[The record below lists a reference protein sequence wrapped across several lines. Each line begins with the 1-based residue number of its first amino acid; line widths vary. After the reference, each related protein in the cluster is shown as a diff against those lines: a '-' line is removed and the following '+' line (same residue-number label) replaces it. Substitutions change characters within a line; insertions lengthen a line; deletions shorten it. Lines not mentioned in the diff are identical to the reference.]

1 MTGFFW
7 NIRGFNKQ
15 SKQTVVQN
23 WIRNKEFQFGC
34 LLETRVK
41 EGKAAE
47 IVESVCRGWSFV
59 NNYEFSRK
67 GRIWVLWSPQVRV
80 TPVFKSS
87 QIITVSVL
95 LEGEQEEF
103 FCSFVYAEN
112 IAEQRKELWEDI
124 KSHQD
129 SAMFRNKE
137 WIIMG
142 DFNEILEVAEHSNY
156 QEAGVMTAGMKE
168 FESVVQHCHFTDMS
182 YQGPKFTWCN
192 RRDEGIVCKK
202 LDRILVN
209 EAWLH
214 KRTQAY
220 CVFEAGGCSDHLRG
234 RFHLKSEAIGKRR
247 PFKFTNAVA
256 EMPEF
261 LQAVGDFWKDKQPLF
276 QSTSALF
283 RFSKTLKALKPLI
296 RSLSKKKLGDLT
308 KKVKEAY
315 QELCERQE
323 ETLKQPT
330 HVNIQRELQAAE
342 RWQRVSAIEEKLLKQ
357 RSKLHWLQV
366 GDKNNRVFHNAV
378 KIRETRNAI
387 KEIRCPSGQL
397 VNSQEDIKQEA
408 ERFFSEFLACVPEG
422 LQGKS
427 VEEMQRIIGFRCS
440 EVEKSSLIK
449 QVTDEEIRDVLFKM
463 PSGKSPGPDGFT
475 AEFFKASWSII
486 SKDFTTAV
494 HSFFSK
500 GFLPKGLNTTILAL
514 IPKKDEAMEMRDYRP
529 ISCCNVLY
537 KVLSKII
544 ANRLKGTLPQCI
556 SYNQSAFVKDRL
568 LVENLLLATEIV
580 KDYHREDISPRCAMK
595 IDIAKAFDSVHWPF
609 LLNTLRAFDMPEQ
622 FIHWIELCVCTPSF
636 SVQVNGELAG
646 FFQSKRGL
654 RQGCALSPY
663 LFVVCMN
670 VLSQMLDKAA
680 ERKEISYHP
689 RCQNIQ
695 LTHLCFADDLLV
707 FTDGTKRSIE
717 GILRIFEEFAGMSG
731 LKISLEKS
739 TLYIAGITEVQ
750 ESDILTSFPFASGK
764 LPVRYLGL
772 PLLTRRMT
780 VSDYLPLVEK
790 IKKKMRSWTGRFLS
804 HAGRLQL
811 ITSVIMSLT
820 NFWLAAFRL
829 PSSCLKEIERL
840 CAAFLWSGPDLKT
853 TKAKVSWKDLCFPK
867 NEGGLGI
874 RSLKEVNKV
883 HCLKLIWRLSSS
895 KASLWVKWVHCYLI
909 RKGSFWSTSLN
920 TSLGSWMWKKL
931 LKMREFARNFIRKE
945 VGNGKHTSFWYE
957 TWCQLGCL
965 KEVMGDR
972 GFIAIGIENTA
983 TVADVLRTHRRRRHR
998 VRILNEI
1005 EDEIDKLRSGSAQD
1019 MDDVPLWRSADDK
1032 YGATFSSKKT
1042 WMRLRVR
1049 REVCTW
1055 SRGVWFSQATPK
1067 YSFMTWIAMRN
1078 RMHTGDKMQAWNA
1091 LINTECV
1098 LCHEVQ
1104 ETCQHLF
1111 FSCPY
1116 SLAVWECLV
1125 RGILKEKFTAVWDD
1139 IVEIISGSAYPA
1151 TEMFLLRYSFQAAL
1165 HNIWWERNARRH
1177 GEEPKDARLLSKLVD
1192 KTIRL

>member
-220 CVFEAGGCSDHLRG
+220 CVFEAGGCFDHLRG

-500 GFLPKGLNTTILAL
+500 G
-514 IPKKDEAMEMRDYRP
+514 Y
-529 ISCCNVLY
+529 
-537 KVLSKII
+537 
-544 ANRLKGTLPQCI
+544 
-556 SYNQSAFVKDRL
+556 YN
-568 LVENLLLATEIV
+568 
-580 KDYHREDISPRCAMK
+580 
-595 IDIAKAFDSVHWPF
+595 
-609 LLNTLRAFDMPEQ
+609 
-622 FIHWIELCVCTPSF
+622 
-636 SVQVNGELAG
+636 
-646 FFQSKRGL
+646 
-654 RQGCALSPY
+654 
-663 LFVVCMN
+663 
-670 VLSQMLDKAA
+670 
-680 ERKEISYHP
+680 
-689 RCQNIQ
+689 
-695 LTHLCFADDLLV
+695 
-707 FTDGTKRSIE
+707 
-717 GILRIFEEFAGMSG
+717 
-731 LKISLEKS
+731 
-739 TLYIAGITEVQ
+739 
-750 ESDILTSFPFASGK
+750 
-764 LPVRYLGL
+764 
-772 PLLTRRMT
+772 
-780 VSDYLPLVEK
+780 
-790 IKKKMRSWTGRFLS
+790 
-804 HAGRLQL
+804 
-811 ITSVIMSLT
+811 
-820 NFWLAAFRL
+820 
-829 PSSCLKEIERL
+829 
-840 CAAFLWSGPDLKT
+840 
-853 TKAKVSWKDLCFPK
+853 
-867 NEGGLGI
+867 
-874 RSLKEVNKV
+874 
-883 HCLKLIWRLSSS
+883 SSS
-895 KASLWVKWVHCYLI
+895 HS
-909 RKGSFWSTSLN
+909 
-920 TSLGSWMWKKL
+920 
-931 LKMREFARNFIRKE
+931 
-945 VGNGKHTSFWYE
+945 
-957 TWCQLGCL
+957 
-965 KEVMGDR
+965 
-972 GFIAIGIENTA
+972 
-983 TVADVLRTHRRRRHR
+983 
-998 VRILNEI
+998 
-1005 EDEIDKLRSGSAQD
+1005 
-1019 MDDVPLWRSADDK
+1019 
-1032 YGATFSSKKT
+1032 
-1042 WMRLRVR
+1042 
-1049 REVCTW
+1049 
-1055 SRGVWFSQATPK
+1055 
-1067 YSFMTWIAMRN
+1067 
-1078 RMHTGDKMQAWNA
+1078 
-1091 LINTECV
+1091 
-1098 LCHEVQ
+1098 
-1104 ETCQHLF
+1104 
-1111 FSCPY
+1111 
-1116 SLAVWECLV
+1116 
-1125 RGILKEKFTAVWDD
+1125 
-1139 IVEIISGSAYPA
+1139 
-1151 TEMFLLRYSFQAAL
+1151 
-1165 HNIWWERNARRH
+1165 
-1177 GEEPKDARLLSKLVD
+1177 EEG
-1192 KTIRL
+1192 